1 MGCDPKGLPDRMVN
15 PSSQLTWW
23 QREQVL
29 WGPRQ
34 LGQFFPLGLTDSLGS
49 EEKGQLLITFSRI
62 VGNVRGSP
70 VSPSLKSSKPERD
83 FLGLKLHQESPIILL
98 ELERVFFCL
107 FCFFAFE
114 GLWKGGHSL
123 GESQHDECVL
133 R

>member
-1 MGCDPKGLPDRMVN
+1 MGCDLKGLPDRMVN

-98 ELERVFFCL
+98 ELERGFFLFVLFFLLLKGFGKGDTLWESPSTMSVF
-107 FCFFAFE
+107 
-114 GLWKGGHSL
+114 
-123 GESQHDECVL
+123 
-133 R
+133 